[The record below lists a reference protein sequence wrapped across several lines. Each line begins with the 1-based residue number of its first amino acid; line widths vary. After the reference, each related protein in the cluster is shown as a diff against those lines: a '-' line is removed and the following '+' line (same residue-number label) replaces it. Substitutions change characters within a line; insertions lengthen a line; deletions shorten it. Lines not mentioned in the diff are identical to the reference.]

1 LVYIGACAIFASRVE
16 LQGKI
21 AHSLFVVFNLE
32 LLFGRVQIDLWPSGA
47 SRRALFASKHRYGID
62 IESGLSGISRT
73 IGKVIQNQQTEDGAK
88 AK

>member
-16 LQGKI
+16 LQGQV
-21 AHSLFVVFNLE
+21 AHSLFVVLNLQ
-32 LLFGRVQIDLWPSGA
+32 LLFGRVQVNLRPSDTSG
-47 SRRALFASKHRYGID
+47 RA
-62 IESGLSGISRT
+62 